1 MVRNFGKGGNGAKK
15 MKNGT
20 TEINRILLFKEIG
33 QEYAVV
39 TEVLGHGRC
48 RCLCSDAVNRL
59 CIIRGNM
66 RKGYMNRVYKT
77 DTVLVSLRDF
87 QDYKAD
93 IIHVYSADEVRS
105 LQAYGEITSC
115 TEERT
120 DEFVEFC

>member
-1 MVRNFGKGGNGAKK
+1 

-115 TEERT
+115 KEERT